1 MSNFVSKKSISIL
14 KVRYSFLYSILTFL
28 CGSIGTFNKHI
39 SIVLFI
45 ILVSTYVFIIIY
57 YCPENYNRKSY
68 YISDSLITINH
79 GVLFYKST
87 SVNLNKLQ
95 YIELIQSPF
104 QRIFSVC
111 SLVFHTSGSKTIL
124 SHIELSI
131 GTKIKSKLTRRIIN
145 EIQ

>member
-1 MSNFVSKKSISIL
+1 MSNSVSKKSITIL
-14 KVRYSFLYSILTFL
+14 KIRYSFLYSILTFL
-28 CGSIGTFNKHI
+28 CGSIGIFSIHI

-45 ILVSTYVFIIIY
+45 FLASTYVFIIIY
-57 YCPENYNRKSY
+57 YCPENYKRKSY
-68 YISDSLITINH
+68 YISDKLITINH
-79 GVLFYKST
+79 GVLLYKST

-95 YIELIQSPF
+95 YIELIQTPC

-131 GTKIKSKLTRRIIN
+131 GAKIKNKLTRRIIN